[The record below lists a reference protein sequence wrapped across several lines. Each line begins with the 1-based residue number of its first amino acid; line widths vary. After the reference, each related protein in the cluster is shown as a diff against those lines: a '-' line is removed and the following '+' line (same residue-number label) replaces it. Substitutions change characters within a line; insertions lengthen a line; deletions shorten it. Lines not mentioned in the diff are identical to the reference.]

1 MDNETK
7 DILMML
13 LEKVDNIG
21 TDIKDLK
28 NVKTEVRDVK
38 LSIENNIKPILQ
50 AILENQTEV
59 IN

>member
-21 TDIKDLK
+21 NDIKDLK
-28 NVKTEVRDVK
+28 KVKTEVRDVK
-38 LSIENNIKPILQ
+38 LSLENDIKPTLQ
-50 AILENQTEV
+50 AILEN
-59 IN
+59 